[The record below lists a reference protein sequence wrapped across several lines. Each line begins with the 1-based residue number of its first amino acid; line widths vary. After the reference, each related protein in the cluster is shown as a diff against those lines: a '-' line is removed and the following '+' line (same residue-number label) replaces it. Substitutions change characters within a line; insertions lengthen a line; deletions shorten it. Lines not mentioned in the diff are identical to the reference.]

1 MIKAGLATGA
11 AGMLPAGIAD
21 AQPAEVPRN
30 RTLVL
35 IKNGGRDGRWVDYDL
50 WNPVLDRCEP
60 SERAEPDL

>member
-1 MIKAGLATGA
+1 MTDLTLPRRRVIKAGLATGA
-11 AGMLPAGIAD
+11 AGMLPGGIAD

-50 WNPVLDRCEP
+50 WNPY
-60 SERAEPDL
+60 